1 LRAITT
7 ATGLPWHGKD
17 LTQEEG
23 LKRTPPKLPNGFL
36 SPFRFSVFKV
46 CPLFHFLFSLFHVY
60 FSFPSNRDTKTIK
73 NDLQL
78 EENNRHE
85 PFLIET
91 ILQGRLQARF
101 AGFTAH

>member
-1 LRAITT
+1 MIIIELSRRGPIAYRHN
-7 ATGLPWHGKD
+7 GHGPA
-17 LTQEEG
+17 LTQEGSPEA
-23 LKRTPPKLPNGFL
+23 TPPKRPKQFPFL
-36 SPFRFSVFKV
+36 
-46 CPLFHFLFSLFHVY
+46 